1 MISAQAFQH
10 RSRSLQTPRVRG
22 ESMRW
27 QKPSVKYLFTPETQ
41 REFAKIGLPSSEKS
55 L

>member
-10 RSRSLQTPRVRG
+10 YSRSLSTPRLREEFV
-22 ESMRW
+22 RW

-41 REFAKIGLPSSEKS
+41 RKFAKIGLPSSEKS

>member
-1 MISAQAFQH
+1 MAEAF
-10 RSRSLQTPRVRG
+10 
-22 ESMRW
+22 
-27 QKPSVKYLFTPETQ
+27 VKYLFTPETQ